1 MAQAGYKYRRT
12 ESGRAVFESGDL
24 SVPADYRRLLGML
37 LKETP
42 FEVVRG
48 VLRQYPDELLKEW
61 LAELEEL
68 GFLERVLTAE
78 ERDLDFTKFFA
89 SKPAPGAPLLPED
102 AKRIARS
109 AEAAGKKLAR
119 TGVFLA
125 QQRLKARPPCRKG
138 VAEIVVLVCEDDPDQ
153 LALADLR
160 LTMAGFEVRAAS
172 SAAALVEALRKGPT
186 PDVLLQDV
194 ELPDGDGFKILAKI
208 RRHPTIAALPV
219 IMLTS
224 RNTPEDIRRGLELGT
239 DGYITKP
246 YSKNIL
252 SDMIIK
258 VLKLAPAK

>member
-1 MAQAGYKYRRT
+1 MAQSGYNFRRT
-12 ESGRAVFESGDL
+12 DTGREVYESGDL
-24 SVPADYRRLLGML
+24 SVPADYRRLLGL
-37 LKETP
+37 IREETT

-78 ERDLDFTKFFA
+78 ERDLDFTKLFA
-89 SKPAPGAPLLPED
+89 GKPAPGAPLLPED
-102 AKRIARS
+102 AETIARR
-109 AEAAGKKLAR
+109 AETAGKRLAR
-119 TGVFLA
+119 TGAFLA
-125 QQRLKARPPCRKG
+125 AQRLKARPPCRKPAG
-138 VAEIVVLVCEDDPDQ
+138 EIVVLICEDDPDQ

-160 LTMAGFEVRAAS
+160 VTMAGFQVRAARN
-172 SAAALVEALRKGPT
+172 AAELVEALRKGPP

-208 RRHPTIAALPV
+208 RRHPAIAALPV
-219 IMLTS
+219 IMLTA
-224 RNTPEDIRRGLELGT
+224 RNTPGDIRHGLELGA

-252 SDMIIK
+252 ADMILK
-258 VLKLAPAK
+258 VLKLAPAT